1 MIHRGAMAWEG
12 QNSVHLKHATHNWTL
27 IGSAFFLTR
36 VNTPIEQRSTHSP
49 HPLQK
54 IRSTYTSMSIV
65 GEGPTSKTTNSIR
78 SYRLR

>member
-1 MIHRGAMAWEG
+1 MIHRGAIAWEG
-12 QNSVHLKHATHNWTL
+12 QNSLHLKHAMHKWTR
-27 IGSAFFLTR
+27 IGSAFISTR

-65 GEGPTSKTTNSIR
+65 GEGPTSKTTHLTR